1 MSNRTRKIKRE
12 QTDLEVLYNSILNTA
27 YGSFIQSVGILHPEY
42 AMDKFAFVRKFKKAR
57 LPYLNDPD
65 FFVKLCDA
73 FNFDYENVVKT
84 LPIAFVSNEHNSLY
98 MPYLI
103 EDNGEMFVLPIR
115 KDGTYP
121 NTYYNADVITPVIWD
136 TNLIEDDDKE
146 RKELEQEMR

>member
-1 MSNRTRKIKRE
+1 MSNITKKIRKE
-12 QTDLEVLYNSILNTA
+12 MNEFEWTYNSILNTA
-27 YGSFIQSVGILHPEY
+27 YGSFVQSVCILHPEY
-42 AMDKFAFVRKFKKAR
+42 AMDKFAFVRRFKKAR

-73 FNFDYENVVKT
+73 FNFDYENVVKK

-103 EDNGEMFVLPIR
+103 EDNGDMFVLPIR

-136 TNLIEDDDKE
+136 CNIVEDDLD
-146 RKELEQEMR
+146 RKEMEQEMR

>member
-12 QTDLEVLYNSILNTA
+12 QIDLEILYNSILSTP
-27 YGSFIQSVGILHPEY
+27 YGSFVQTVCILHPEY
-42 AMDKFAFVRKFKKAR
+42 AMDKFAFVRKFRKVR

-65 FFVKLCDA
+65 FFVKLCDC
-73 FNFDYENVVKT
+73 FNFDYENVVKK

-103 EDNGEMFVLPIR
+103 EENGEMFVLPIR

-136 TNLIEDDDKE
+136 TNIIEDDKD
-146 RKELEQEMR
+146 RKEMEQEMR